1 MALTRVKKVP
11 TANLVQGSSFLTGM
25 PAGSVIQTV
34 AAQLQSS
41 NTTPNTSFGDVN
53 GTSIAITP
61 SSTSSNVLVIVSQP
75 MTWSTGTST
84 VRYSE
89 IGLFR
94 GTTQIAQAR
103 QNWNIYKGS
112 ATLTNFVYS
121 INDLDN
127 PATTSATTYKTRF
140 MVNAGTSDIYAQY
153 GNDSNSQ
160 MILMEIA
167 G

>member
-1 MALTRVKKVP
+1 MVFN
-11 TANLVQGSSFLTGM
+11 TA
-25 PAGSVIQTV
+25 
-34 AAQLQSS
+34 
-41 NTTPNTSFGDVN
+41 
-53 GTSIAITP
+53 
-61 SSTSSNVLVIVSQP
+61 
-75 MTWSTGTST
+75 TST
-84 VRYSE
+84 IRESE

-112 ATLTNFVYS
+112 ATMTNFVYS

-127 PATTSATTYKTRF
+127 PATTNSMTYKTKF
-140 MVNAGTSDIYAQY
+140 LVNAGTCDIYAQY
-153 GNDSNSQ
+153 GNNSNSQ